1 MNSIEEKN
9 SSFKSVIP
17 HLQELKNR
25 ISKCLLFILIIF
37 LVLFPFADE
46 IYNIIAEPLITKLP
60 QDSNMIAIDVASPFF
75 IPFKLVLFLSIFI
88 TIPYLLYH
96 MWRFIAPGLYD
107 HEKKLVLPI
116 LISSSLLF
124 YLGAAFAYF
133 IVFPLIFAFFISIAP
148 EGIAVMTDI
157 GRYLDFV
164 VTLFFAFGFAF
175 EVPIIT
181 IILVMTNASTK
192 ENLIKKRP
200 YVIVGAFIIGMLLTP
215 PDVISQ
221 ILLAVPIWILYELG
235 IFFSTFVSSSK
246 KVAITE
252 ELVDDISNTSNKN
265 MDKDKDK

>member
-1 MNSIEEKN
+1 
-9 SSFKSVIP
+9 
-17 HLQELKNR
+17 
-25 ISKCLLFILIIF
+25 
-37 LVLFPFADE
+37 
-46 IYNIIAEPLITKLP
+46 
-60 QDSNMIAIDVASPFF
+60 
-75 IPFKLVLFLSIFI
+75 
-88 TIPYLLYH
+88 
-96 MWRFIAPGLYD
+96 
-107 HEKKLVLPI
+107 
-116 LISSSLLF
+116 
-124 YLGAAFAYF
+124 
-133 IVFPLIFAFFISIAP
+133 
-148 EGIAVMTDI
+148 MTDI

-181 IILVMTNASTK
+181 IILVMTNATTK